1 MWCNFLVVRVS
12 SAVKRT
18 FSRSKHVLLLFFG
31 ESTMDSKESTT
42 IQLIVEK
49 ADLMEREERY
59 MYGDLVSLCSHMTS
73 QLLILL
79 LSAHVFSYYL

>member
-1 MWCNFLVVRVS
+1 
-12 SAVKRT
+12 
-18 FSRSKHVLLLFFG
+18 
-31 ESTMDSKESTT
+31 MDSKESTT